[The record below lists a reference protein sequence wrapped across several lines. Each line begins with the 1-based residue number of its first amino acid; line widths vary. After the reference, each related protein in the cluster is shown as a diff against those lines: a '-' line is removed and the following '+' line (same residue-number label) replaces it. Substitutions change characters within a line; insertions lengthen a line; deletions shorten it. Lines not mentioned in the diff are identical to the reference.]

1 MANEVNLGSASSY
14 AFPKTES
21 SSREATA
28 FVLAQQ
34 KEDVAKKRRQELDEA
49 AKQEAVAKEETKSAS
64 LEEQVQELQSV
75 VSIKGWYLNISK
87 DNELGKTIVK
97 LLDKDSGEVIR
108 QIPSEEL
115 LSISKRFRELEQSG
129 LDESH
134 RKGLLFDKSV

>member
-49 AKQEAVAKEETKSAS
+49 AKQE
-64 LEEQVQELQSV
+64 QELQSV

>member
-21 SSREATA
+21 SSREAAA

-34 KEDVAKKRRQELDEA
+34 TEDVAKTRQQEVN
-49 AKQEAVAKEETKSAS
+49 EAVKKEVAAKEETKSAS
-64 LEEQVQELQSV
+64 FEEQVQELQSI
-75 VSIKGWYLNISK
+75 VSMKGWYLNISK

-129 LDESH
+129 LDERH
-134 RKGLLFDKSV
+134 IKGLLFDKSV

>member
-1 MANEVNLGSASSY
+1 M
-14 AFPKTES
+14 
-21 SSREATA
+21 
-28 FVLAQQ
+28 
-34 KEDVAKKRRQELDEA
+34 
-49 AKQEAVAKEETKSAS
+49 
-64 LEEQVQELQSV
+64 QSV